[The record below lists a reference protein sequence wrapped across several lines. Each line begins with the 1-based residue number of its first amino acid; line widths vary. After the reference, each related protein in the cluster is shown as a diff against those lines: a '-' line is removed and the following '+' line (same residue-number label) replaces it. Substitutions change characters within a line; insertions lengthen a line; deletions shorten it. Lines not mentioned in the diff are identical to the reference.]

1 MKRRKVIYQGRFREK
16 SCKEIIHD
24 LLEDNTSEWNY
35 KLMKAREKRREE
47 IKNAKKDKI

>member
-1 MKRRKVIYQGRFREK
+1 MKRRAMLQTRFRK

-35 KLMKAREKRREE
+35 NLMKARKKRREE
-47 IKNAKKDKI
+47 IKNATKDKI